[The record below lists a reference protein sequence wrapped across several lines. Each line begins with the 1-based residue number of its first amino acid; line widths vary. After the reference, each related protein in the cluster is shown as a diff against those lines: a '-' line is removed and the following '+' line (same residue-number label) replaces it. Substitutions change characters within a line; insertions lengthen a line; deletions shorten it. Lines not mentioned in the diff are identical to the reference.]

1 METVNLESS
10 DYLYVLVSDDD
21 EVVAL
26 FKNSSDTGDVLRIN
40 GEWGD
45 PTFEQIEEWDGYRMV
60 TIEEEFVDIYDEML
74 AEGEEIDLGNIQP
87 YMTEQ

>member
-10 DYLYVLVSDDD
+10 DYMYVLVSDDD